1 MIDQPTSLGSLY
13 EQPRLYDL
21 LAPML
26 TEGDAELGFWRR
38 ACGGARSLL
47 ELGCGTGRL
56 AIPLAAGGLEVT
68 GLDAAPA
75 MLAAGRDR
83 AARVGAPVRF
93 VLGDMAGFDLGE
105 RFDAVVVA
113 LNSLLHL
120 HTRAA
125 LEGCLASVRAHLA
138 PGGVFVLSV
147 LSPDPR
153 TLARHAHHR
162 LPLMPEPV
170 HDPEAD
176 RPLMVEETIAYDH
189 ATQRTRGKLHFSYPD
204 ARDFFVGGAD
214 LRVLWPLELEALLHY
229 NGFEIVS
236 RTGDFDGAPFD
247 SRSHLQNVV
256 CRP

>member
-1 MIDQPTSLGSLY
+1 MIDQSTLCSLY
-13 EQPRLYDL
+13 DQPRLYDL
-21 LAPML
+21 LAPTL

-38 ACGGARSLL
+38 ACGAARTVL
-47 ELGCGTGRL
+47 ELGCGSGRV

-68 GLDAAPA
+68 GLDASEA
-75 MLAAGRDR
+75 MLAAGRAA
-83 AARVGAPVRF
+83 AARAPIPVRF
-93 VLGDMAGFDLGE
+93 VRGDMAGFDLGE

-125 LEGCLASVRAHLA
+125 LEGCLAAVRAHLA
-138 PGGVFVLSV
+138 PGGVLALSI

-162 LPLMPEPV
+162 LPLLAEPV
-170 HDPEAD
+170 HDPRAD

-189 ATQRTRGKLHFSYPD
+189 ATQRTRGRLHFSYPD
-204 ARDFFVGGAD
+204 ARDFFVGEAD

-229 NGFEIVS
+229 NGFEIAS
-236 RTGDFDGAPFD
+236 LTGDFEGAPFD
-247 SRSHLQNVV
+247 SRSLLQNVV